1 MYSQKRGSG
10 IAAGTAWRSRL
21 MFLNRYLLRFSGAA
35 ISPGFE
41 FCFRFIRTVILS
53 RMLTPDNLG
62 ASVALATI
70 LTSCELVTDVGLHHF
85 VVVWANK
92 SPAQSVAVA
101 RQLAMLRAGLMAVAI
116 ATLAPWIAD
125 LLDASAHLSSIRWLS
140 AVPLI
145 RSFTNWRMLQIQAE
159 YRYRPQAIANVAA
172 QLGAVIAVIP
182 AAVWFHDERAMLA
195 SLVTEAILYVS
206 LSHLL
211 LPSQRVTSI
220 DPAVR
225 RAAFAFG
232 LPLMVNGVGLLIL
245 SQLDRIIV
253 ANLFGLATLALYS
266 LVLNLAIAP
275 TSPLGQIITSLS
287 LPLLGRSQAD
297 ATQSR
302 QASLIVCLGLLV
314 SGAAYAVG
322 AGLFLDVLV
331 PLIYGPHYVVPPA
344 FRALLAVIAW
354 LRIVRLGPNLI
365 LLAHSRTNRL
375 TAGNIVAGGGLFI
388 GFLLAIW
395 SRHVEAVVLGLLLS
409 DLFSVIVLLA
419 LTRQHL
425 PIPPLLGHASLLAI
439 PVALGALGPFV
450 VSGAPIGTRGLMLLG
465 AALVIGLD
473 IAIVFR
479 QHLASFVAARHP
491 ALKTS
496 TPGRAANLSNCF
508 IEDEAQDD

>member
-1 MYSQKRGSG
+1 
-10 IAAGTAWRSRL
+10 
-21 MFLNRYLLRFSGAA
+21 MFLNRYLLRFCGAA

-41 FCFRFIRTVILS
+41 FCFRFVRTVILS
-53 RMLTPDNLG
+53 RLLTPDNLG

-85 VVVWANK
+85 VIVWANK

-101 RQLAMLRAGLMAVAI
+101 RQLAILRAGLIAAAI

-125 LLDASAHLSSIRWLS
+125 LLDASGHLFSIRWL
-140 AVPLI
+140 AVVPLI
-145 RSFTNWRMLQIQAE
+145 RSFTNWRILQIQAE
-159 YRYRPQAIANVAA
+159 YRYAPQAIANVAA

-182 AAVWFHDERAMLA
+182 AVALFHDERAMLA
-195 SLVTEAILYVS
+195 SLIIEAVVYVV

-211 LPSQRVTSI
+211 LPRYRVTSI

-232 LPLMVNGVGLLIL
+232 LPLMVNGVGLLVL

-253 ANLFGLATLALYS
+253 AHLFGLATLALYS

-275 TSPLGQIITSLS
+275 TSPLGQAITSLS

-302 QASLIVCLGLLV
+302 QASLIVCLALLV

-322 AGLFLDVLV
+322 TGLFLDLLV

-344 FRALLAVIAW
+344 FRALVAVIAW

-375 TAGNIVAGGGLFI
+375 TAGNIVAGCGLFI

-395 SRHVEAVVLGLLLS
+395 SHRVETVVLGLLLS
-409 DLFSVIVLLA
+409 DLFSLIVLLA

-425 PIPPLLGHASLLAI
+425 PIAPLLRHTGLLAL
-439 PVALGALGPFV
+439 PVALGSLGPLA
-450 VSGAPIGTRGLMLLG
+450 VSGAAIGIRGLMLLG
-465 AALVIGLD
+465 AAFVIGLD

-479 QHLASFVAARHP
+479 RHLASFGAARDVRSE
-491 ALKTS
+491 ASTS
-496 TPGRAANLSNCF
+496 RRAASLRGYLMQGG
-508 IEDEAQDD
+508 AQDR

>member
-1 MYSQKRGSG
+1 V
-10 IAAGTAWRSRL
+10 
-21 MFLNRYLLRFSGAA
+21 FLNRYLLRISGAA

-41 FCFRFIRTVILS
+41 FTFRFVRTVILS
-53 RMLTPDNLG
+53 RLLTPDNLG

-85 VVVWANK
+85 VVLWANK
-92 SPAQSVAVA
+92 DPAQSVAVA
-101 RQLAMLRAGLMAVAI
+101 RQFALLRAGLIAVAI

-125 LLDASAHLSSIRWLS
+125 VLDASAHVFSIRWLA

-145 RSFTNWRMLQIQAE
+145 RSFTNWRILQIQAE
-159 YRYRPQAIANVAA
+159 YRYGPQALANVAA

-182 AAVWFHDERAMLA
+182 AAAWFHDERAMLT
-195 SLVTEAILYVS
+195 SLMVEAVLYVV

-211 LPSQRVTSI
+211 LPTERVTSI
-220 DPAVR
+220 DRTVR

-232 LPLMVNGVGLLIL
+232 LPLMINGVGLLVL

-266 LVLNLAIAP
+266 LILNLAIAP
-275 TSPLGQIITSLS
+275 ASPLGHAITSLS

-322 AGLFLDVLV
+322 AGLFLDLLV

-344 FRALLAVIAW
+344 FRALVAVIAW
-354 LRIVRLGPNLI
+354 LRIVRLGPNLV

-395 SRHVEAVVLGLLLS
+395 SRRVEAVVLGLLLS
-409 DLFSVIVLLA
+409 DLFSLIVLLA

-425 PIPPLLGHASLLAI
+425 PIVPLLGHTSLLAL
-439 PVALGALGPFV
+439 PVALGALGPLAV
-450 VSGAPIGTRGLMLLG
+450 DGAAIATRGVMLLG

-473 IAIVFR
+473 IAIVLR
-479 QHLASFVAARHP
+479 RHLAGFIAAKDVTPKKSPSRRVAC
-491 ALKTS
+491 S
-496 TPGRAANLSNCF
+496 
-508 IEDEAQDD
+508 